1 MKLKDF
7 LSTLKSNIKVYIV
20 QGDETY
26 TVYTDSLP
34 LLDEAVQES
43 EIIEWEVADRVS
55 LKVTL
60 EDAIPSG

>member
-1 MKLKDF
+1 MTLKEF
-7 LSTLKSNIKVYIV
+7 LETLKSNVKVYIV
-20 QGDETY
+20 QGEETY

-43 EIIEWEVADRVS
+43 KITEWEVADRVS